1 MLGKIKASMLS
12 EVKSNKDFLQK
23 KMSSIDSP
31 LRYYYWD
38 T

>member
-23 KMSSIDSP
+23 KCQVLI
-31 LRYYYWD
+31 LL
-38 T
+38 

>member
-23 KMSSIDSP
+23 KCQVFFIKKIKN
-31 LRYYYWD
+31 YF
-38 T
+38 

>member
-23 KMSSIDSP
+23 KM
-31 LRYYYWD
+31 WKFVKWC
-38 T
+38 